1 MTAETCKHYKHTSYD
16 VQSLLFIGTVSQNP
30 QIFCSLI
37 YILPKNQ
44 NRTWFFVYT
53 AQCMKGELPAKTGLL
68 STRTKGNKS
77 KEQRLYWQQKWL
89 IFRNACFSKLCKN
102 WEKLNWMD
110 VSQFVEVQWL
120 TGDTGR
126 NWIQSSE
133 TWHSAALPC
142 LFVFFNQISFAS
154 ELAS

>member
-1 MTAETCKHYKHTSYD
+1 MAYLAHDCRN
-16 VQSLLFIGTVSQNP
+16 VQALQTHILWCSKSAVYWYSIPESPDL
-30 QIFCSLI
+30 CSLI
-37 YILPKNQ
+37 YILPKNK

-77 KEQRLYWQQKWL
+77 KEQCLYWQQKWL
-89 IFRNACFSKLCKN
+89 IFRNACFSKRCKN

-110 VSQFVEVQWL
+110 EEFVEVQWL

-133 TWHSAALPC
+133 TWHSAALTC
-142 LFVFFNQISFAS
+142 LFVFLIK
-154 ELAS
+154 